1 MLEAAIEEKRKRE
14 ELKAKRDL
22 LFERYLKHPM
32 DTRLALEI
40 KIIDDQLAVDTK
52 QAKGKTCSR
61 NEVLSKLP
69 LLAPSIAK

>member
-14 ELKAKRDL
+14 ELKTKRDL

-52 QAKGKTCSR
+52 QAKRKTASR
-61 NEVLSKLP
+61 NEVPSK
-69 LLAPSIAK
+69 